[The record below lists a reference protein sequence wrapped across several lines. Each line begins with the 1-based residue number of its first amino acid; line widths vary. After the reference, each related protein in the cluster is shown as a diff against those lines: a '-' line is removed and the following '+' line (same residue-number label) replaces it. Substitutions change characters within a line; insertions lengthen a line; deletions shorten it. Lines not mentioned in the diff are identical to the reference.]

1 MECFKSLQECVITL
15 YQNAKIESSQFRNSL
30 KILKNINNDDFS
42 IPITQT
48 LQITS
53 YGMLQQMYDIIITY
67 LYQSVEYVLMKA
79 VARISILRIVGEIGV
94 VSIVTHTYCIQIEI
108 EEEIVDII

>member
-1 MECFKSLQECVITL
+1 MLKLKVH
-15 YQNAKIESSQFRNSL
+15 NFRNSL

-42 IPITQT
+42 ITQT
-48 LQITS
+48 LQIMS
-53 YGMLQQMYDIIITY
+53 YGMLQQMYDIIVTY
-67 LYQSVEYVLMKA
+67 LYQNVEYVLMKA

-108 EEEIVDII
+108 EEEIVDIV